1 MIDVMVG
8 VPLQSFVALRPMAGD
23 FTDPANAR
31 IIYLAALAL
40 VGAAGLLL
48 VATIWWWKSSRV
60 EHPVLGPLE
69 IMGGR
74 RWGNATY
81 GERQL
86 QLDGVR
92 PVGAFA
98 FDDAA
103 RPLEQ
108 VELVSFDRSGSG
120 AYDDLRELPG
130 DDFGAAIGH
139 PVNSSLAVLL
149 EPFESDVGHR
159 PDEPFESDI
168 DHRPDEPFESDID
181 HRTDS
186 PFESDIDHRT
196 DSPFESDIDHRA
208 SEPSSSPPPSPP
220 SPHESAVA
228 MDDGDVPPV
237 ELTSAPRRTVEID
250 TSKSSGRFDASI
262 DSSPADE
269 VAGSS
274 PSHLAVSLDPLLR
287 PSS

>member
-149 EPFESDVGHR
+149 EPFESDVGQR
-159 PDEPFESDI
+159 SDEPFESDI
-168 DHRPDEPFESDID
+168 DRRANE
-181 HRTDS
+181 

-208 SEPSSSPPPSPP
+208 SEPSSSPAPSPP

-228 MDDGDVPPV
+228 MKDGDVPPV
-237 ELTSAPRRTVEID
+237 ELMPAPRRTVEID